1 MTKITLKKIL
11 LCIFWFSLSDYWKL
25 LFKLMFWQWFFLV
38 CFFVCLS
45 VFNYLFVPKICIRQ
59 ICGAN
64 PLTSTLTLQGSI
76 WTKMQMD
83 ISNHSNWLHS
93 KLESALHAFQ
103 ILVNYFINRYN
114 FFFFLFSCTH
124 TRTHPPSPRE
134 EKKTHEKPSR
144 SGNALT
150 FFCSLRIRRKSY
162 RASQLTMFLLHL
174 FS

>member
-76 WTKMQMD
+76 WTKMQMN

-103 ILVNYFINRYN
+103 ILVNSFINRYN
-114 FFFFLFSCTH
+114 FFFFYFLAH
-124 TRTHPPSPRE
+124 THPHTPPLPGRKKRPMKSPADL
-134 EKKTHEKPSR
+134 
-144 SGNALT
+144 GML
-150 FFCSLRIRRKSY
+150 
-162 RASQLTMFLLHL
+162 
-174 FS
+174 